1 MVITYHGGNYFK
13 FQAGQLTLLVDPLDQ
28 RSFRGAQVI
37 LNTTLPAHIEEP
49 METPPT
55 WITHAGEYEVQG
67 IQIRGWSTENDGKT
81 ERTAYHV
88 IMDDI
93 TIGILGHLTGE
104 LDENTLEG
112 LAGVDLLLVPAGG
125 KPWIAEI
132 AAAKL
137 ARELEPS
144 LVIPSLTKDPKI
156 FLKAFGRTASKTE
169 EKLVIKK
176 KDLTP
181 GALNV
186 VCLSS

>member
-1 MVITYHGGNYFK
+1 MIITYLGGNYFK

-28 RSFRGAQVI
+28 RSFRGAQVV
-37 LNTTLPAHIEEP
+37 LNTTLPAHADEP
-49 METPPT
+49 SESSPT

-67 IQIRGWSTENDGKT
+67 IEIQGWSAGNDGKT
-81 ERTAYHV
+81 EHTAYRV
-88 IMDDI
+88 IMDEI
-93 TIGILGHLTGE
+93 TIGILGHLTEELGE
-104 LDENTLEG
+104 DALEG
-112 LAGVDLLLVPAGG
+112 LSGVDILLVPAGG
-125 KPWIAEI
+125 KPWIAET

-144 LVIPSLTKDPKI
+144 LVIPSLAKDPKI
-156 FLKAFGRTASKTE
+156 FLKAFGRTAPKTE

-176 KDLTP
+176 KDLSP